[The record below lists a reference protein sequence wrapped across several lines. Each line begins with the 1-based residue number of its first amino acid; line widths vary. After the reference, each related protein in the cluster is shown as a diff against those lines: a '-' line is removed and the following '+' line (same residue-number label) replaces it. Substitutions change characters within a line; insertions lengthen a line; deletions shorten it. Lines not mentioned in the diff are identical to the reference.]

1 MIRMKAKEIV
11 SKFGFAETVELLEKS
26 VNENGLKVISAIDA
40 QSNLKKAGVE
50 IRGNKILEVFNP
62 KLAKEVFDR
71 DLRAGIVP
79 PLRIYIYEESGKTH
93 VAVQNAVELFSE
105 FNGLAGIAQR
115 LDEMLGVVIKDVQ

>member
-1 MIRMKAKEIV
+1 MKVREIV

-40 QSNLKKAGVE
+40 QSNLKKVGVE